1 MSSSQRSGKLSSGDQ
16 PNAPL
21 PELARGH
28 SETPAAISPPAVA
41 VGSQASALQEIL
53 GYLNFSG
60 GKPDAKFQDRL
71 NRCHPEWGT
80 EKPWETLHAQ
90 LLARLQELEGSAAA
104 FRDSAQAH
112 AVLNLTFSELWP
124 AYRRHHA
131 DLLFHLSDTDFQQPL
146 FLARLFEAVLAQGSP
161 WDETERIVRG
171 ALDGLN
177 DFLGF
182 RPVAVLENN
191 TKMEPYP
198 HERFRPLPS
207 YIKGVGPGKGPYAE
221 LITRTIELFQAVP
234 ANLLQNAYFDPDRM
248 NEIACDVRAHDHNH
262 PVYKRTNY
270 MFGERDPHFI
280 DNKGYFRRF
289 ILRKI
294 ILDSLL
300 NWIAE
305 QTEQSPEESLFDA
318 AAVLCGTMLM
328 ASAIS
333 GAGPDTHDSSVT
345 LTSLLPKV
353 ARQRDAFYERLL
365 EDATGERAQRL
376 AAAAK
381 KTQQPFGH
389 VRQSLNL
396 YLANYGS
403 RQIQYRHLAQL
414 YAQLGRPEAA

>member
-1 MSSSQRSGKLSSGDQ
+1 M
-16 PNAPL
+16 

-80 EKPWETLHAQ
+80 ETPWETLHAQ
-90 LLARLQELEGSAAA
+90 LLARLQELEASAAA

-182 RPVAVLENN
+182 RPVAVLESN

-198 HERFRPLPS
+198 HERFRPLPI

-221 LITRTIELFQAVP
+221 LITRTIELFHAVP

-270 MFGERDPHFI
+270 MFGEWDPHFI

-403 RQIQYRHLAQL
+403 RQIQYRNLAQL
-414 YAQLGRPEAA
+414 YAQLGRPEA